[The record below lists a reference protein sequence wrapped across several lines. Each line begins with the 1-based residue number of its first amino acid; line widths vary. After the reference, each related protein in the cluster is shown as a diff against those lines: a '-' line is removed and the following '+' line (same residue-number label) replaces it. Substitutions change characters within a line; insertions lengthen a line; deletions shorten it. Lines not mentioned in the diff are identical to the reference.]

1 MLSVIML
8 SIVMLSVIKLRVV
21 MLRVV
26 ASLKDPLTF
35 EIKQQYSIFFSEF
48 EKFVSLG
55 NKNIYKEKSKV
66 EVVV

>member
-1 MLSVIML
+1 MLCVYMLSVIML

-35 EIKQQYSIFFSEF
+35 EIKQQYSNFFSQNLKEVC
-48 EKFVSLG
+48 KFG
-55 NKNIYKEKSKV
+55 E
-66 EVVV
+66 